1 MRQYQR
7 AGGQGVIQRDGGG
20 DGDDFFCAGF
30 AQRPNVGAVVDFV
43 RGEAVVEAVAGE
55 EEDFAAGHASEEQRG
70 GGQAVGRAHDA
81 PSGDFEFGDVGKAA
95 ASDNCQ
101 HGGGPLRK
109 KAAL

>member
-1 MRQYQR
+1 M
-7 AGGQGVIQRDGGG
+7 
-20 DGDDFFCAGF
+20 
-30 AQRPNVGAVVDFV
+30 
-43 RGEAVVEAVAGE
+43 RGEAVVETVAGE

-101 HGGGPLRK
+101 HGGVSVAKKGGIVNDVRPSEKTEKRFIMRRQCNLR
-109 KAAL
+109 